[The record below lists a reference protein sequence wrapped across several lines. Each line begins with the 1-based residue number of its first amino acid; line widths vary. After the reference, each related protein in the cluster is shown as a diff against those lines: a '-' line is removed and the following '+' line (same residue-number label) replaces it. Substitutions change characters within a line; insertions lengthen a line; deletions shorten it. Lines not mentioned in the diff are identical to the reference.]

1 MPSKCVDLFQKVDNS
16 NTGITLANQPA
27 NPQGKPQ
34 YMATIL
40 PGSVMAEMLSKTDIV
55 LSRLGHEKKNYPF
68 KVMIFHHVP
77 PPFLTIQS
85 HNVVGEIP
93 KFFWLV
99 VDLPL

>member
-55 LSRLGHEKKNYPF
+55 LSRLGHEKKKLP
-68 KVMIFHHVP
+68 
-77 PPFLTIQS
+77 IQS
-85 HNVVGEIP
+85 DDFPSRSTSILDNSIP
-93 KFFWLV
+93 QRCW
-99 VDLPL
+99 